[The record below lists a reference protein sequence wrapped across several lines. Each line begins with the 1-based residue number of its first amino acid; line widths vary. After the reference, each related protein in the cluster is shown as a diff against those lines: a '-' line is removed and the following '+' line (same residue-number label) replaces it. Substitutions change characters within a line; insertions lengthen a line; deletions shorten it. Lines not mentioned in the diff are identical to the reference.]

1 MDKAA
6 VNGAIRCGQRGR
18 WGGGRRGATLCNP
31 HPRTQ
36 APGTPGRFTGAVVV
50 EPFSFGGERAGGWT
64 KIRKHLLAYGHAWI
78 GITLMGKEERSANP
92 AGRAALRD

>member
-1 MDKAA
+1 M
-6 VNGAIRCGQRGR
+6 
-18 WGGGRRGATLCNP
+18 
-31 HPRTQ
+31 
-36 APGTPGRFTGAVVV
+36 VV